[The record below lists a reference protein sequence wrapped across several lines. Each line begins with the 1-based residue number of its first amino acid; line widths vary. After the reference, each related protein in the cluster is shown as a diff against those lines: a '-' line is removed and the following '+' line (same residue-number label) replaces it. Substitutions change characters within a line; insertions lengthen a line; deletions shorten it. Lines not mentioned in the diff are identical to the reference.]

1 MSLDTEREF
10 VLPIDAVREITAT
23 PTGDGMTVC
32 IAVVDPC
39 GAGKFRYRVR
49 ARNASGASAYAGPAI
64 VTVTEK

>member
-39 GAGKFRYRVR
+39 GAGIVELTQPEL
-49 ARNASGASAYAGPAI
+49 AALIGGLASLLSGG
-64 VTVTEK
+64 V